1 MTYGFTA
8 RNVIIYVSLV
18 VAQYAALFAVV
29 CAAHW
34 GLRVYGLRSKFR
46 ETVNIYGIVVIPI
59 APLLTLVS
67 LPGLQ
72 RTSLP
77 ETLSELYSRFS
88 TLDDTALSMVVAVL
102 HPLVV
107 AMALFVFG
115 AFVVRI
121 SGHYGF
127 DARRTV
133 RAIGFGVAVL
143 TPIAALT
150 FW

>member
-1 MTYGFTA
+1 MVGRDRPFFVATLFAYLTYGFTA
-8 RNVIIYVSLV
+8 SNVIIYVSLV
-18 VAQYAALFAVV
+18 VAQYAALLAVV
-29 CAAHW
+29 CGAHW
-34 GLRVYGLRSKFR
+34 GLR
-46 ETVNIYGIVVIPI
+46 
-59 APLLTLVS
+59 
-67 LPGLQ
+67 
-72 RTSLP
+72 
-77 ETLSELYSRFS
+77 YSRFS

-102 HPLVV
+102 HALVV

-133 RAIGFGVAVL
+133 RAVGFGVAVL
-143 TPIAALT
+143 AAIAALA